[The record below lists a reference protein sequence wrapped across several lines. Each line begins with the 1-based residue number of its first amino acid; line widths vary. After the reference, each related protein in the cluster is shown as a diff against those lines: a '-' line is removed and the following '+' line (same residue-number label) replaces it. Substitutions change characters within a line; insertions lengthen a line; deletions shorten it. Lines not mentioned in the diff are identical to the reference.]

1 MELIE
6 LIRKT
11 GQLADMDVA
20 THVGK
25 ATLYRGEAHYPVT
38 CFLELNCKDGV
49 YLIFFGL
56 YYDIFRFRFYERKIL
71 FKGDHH
77 DTKQYIEEKLVNDL
91 KPLREITPAQF
102 LDRASPMPHGDMG
115 ICDNAFVDSIKNYDG
130 GMSISML
137 VGKIDALGATKR
149 PDAAAVLKPYLHH
162 PKASLRMHAM
172 TAILSLQAPEM
183 ENEKLKAILGR
194 IEDPEPVIRDLAHY
208 CSKLLFK
215 EDSDVREE
223 PGGTNPRT
231 VV

>member
-38 CFLELNCKDGV
+38 CFLELNCKDGT
-49 YLIFFGL
+49 YLLFFGL

-71 FKGDHH
+71 IKGDAH
-77 DTKQYIEEKLVNDL
+77 DTKQYIEEKLVNEL
-91 KPLREITPAQF
+91 KPLREITPAKF

-115 ICDNAFVDSIKNYDG
+115 ICDDAFVDSIRNYDG

-149 PDAAAVLKPYLHH
+149 PDAVGVLKPYLRH

-172 TAILSLQAPEM
+172 TAILSLQAPDI

-194 IEDPEPVIRDLAHY
+194 IEDPEPGIRELAHY

-215 EDSDVREE
+215 EETDVREE